1 MLYLQGLVQVF
12 EEMIPR
18 VEHIFYL
25 KYLYVNCKKAY
36 GGGTLLRD
44 LILSIAKATYVEE
57 WKRSMK
63 QLESTK
69 NECYGKLAALPP
81 TIWTKSHFSF
91 YSKIDMLINN
101 ISKAFNGMILEARDQ
116 HILIMFEWIRC
127 YWMERF
133 AEKRKKGEK
142 YIGKILLKPK
152 KRLDG
157 QVVKCRNWTSKWAGE
172 LKFEVTHNNRH
183 IHEKF
188 MVDLEN
194 GSCSCRF

>member
-1 MLYLQGLVQVF
+1 MLYLLGLVQVF
-12 EEMIPR
+12 EEMMPG
-18 VEHIFYL
+18 VEHKFCL
-25 KYLYVNCKKAY
+25 RHLYANCKKAY

-44 LILSIAKATYVEE
+44 LILSIAKVTYVEE

-116 HILIMFEWIRC
+116 PILIMFEWIRC
-127 YWMERF
+127 YWMEWF
-133 AEKRKKGEK
+133 AKRKEKR
-142 YIGKILLKPK
+142 
-152 KRLDG
+152 
-157 QVVKCRNWTSKWAGE
+157 VRNT
-172 LKFEVTHNNRH
+172 
-183 IHEKF
+183 
-188 MVDLEN
+188 
-194 GSCSCRF
+194 